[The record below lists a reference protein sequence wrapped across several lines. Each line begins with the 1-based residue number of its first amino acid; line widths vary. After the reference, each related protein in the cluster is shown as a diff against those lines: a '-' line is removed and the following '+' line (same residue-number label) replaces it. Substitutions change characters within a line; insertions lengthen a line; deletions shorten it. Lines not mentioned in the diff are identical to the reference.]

1 MLGDRFPT
9 VLHAPN
15 DTASSPESSRD
26 PAVFLPIVALYQKL
40 SSSGYWKGKRVV
52 FDAPKPADQS
62 VKSAREKAT
71 KQADQKAS
79 HKPIDGEAKRAI
91 EAS

>member
-1 MLGDRFPT
+1 
-9 VLHAPN
+9 V
-15 DTASSPESSRD
+15 
-26 PAVFLPIVALYQKL
+26 
-40 SSSGYWKGKRVV
+40 KRVV

-62 VKSAREKAT
+62 VKSAREKVT